1 MDYTYQEKC
10 VAAIECKLWWRFP
23 DSVHECDREWA
34 RVTDDVTNVVASDLS
49 KTNAEYHIGDEP
61 PKPPRVLSELEREL
75 LEALE
80 SMVGMHEEGATL
92 HGLVGPTI
100 DLARAAIAKA
110 KGEA

>member
-1 MDYTYQEKC
+1 MEYTYQEKC

-23 DSVHECDREWA
+23 EALGAGSQNWTLI
-34 RVTDDVTNVVASDLS
+34 TDDLISIESKDLR
-49 KTNAEYHIGDEP
+49 KPGVEYYIGDEP

-80 SMVGMHEEGATL
+80 EADKDFAREGF
-92 HGLVGPTI
+92 GIDGPYRAPI
-100 DLARAAIAKA
+100 RAAIAKA